1 MVTYQHGLKLLQ
13 EYKLFSK
20 SVEIFHEYS
29 LLMNIETINPEN
41 STLKRHIFKN
51 QTNLKNSGSDPSD
64 LDEIRVICLFVH
76 FYPKRRLVQA
86 FFIFGHYFGFYK
98 HPQNHLF
105 GNLISSK
112 QKNRF
117 LVLITTTAKGVLLIF
132 LFKMVH
138 LKYVKQQIS
147 VKKSFKHPRHQQLLE
162 LENAFSNSMIFNC

>member
-76 FYPKRRLVQA
+76 FYPKRRLV
-86 FFIFGHYFGFYK
+86 
-98 HPQNHLF
+98 
-105 GNLISSK
+105 
-112 QKNRF
+112 
-117 LVLITTTAKGVLLIF
+117 
-132 LFKMVH
+132 
-138 LKYVKQQIS
+138 
-147 VKKSFKHPRHQQLLE
+147 
-162 LENAFSNSMIFNC
+162 